1 MRGSVSEPFWSI
13 LWRTSE
19 FQAALTCC
27 LLHVESGIVCANPQA
42 RKASHCASMF
52 DQVISIRNSAFRSQ
66 NLNDNATDEK
76 NRSPAH
82 SETRIYAFWEAVGG
96 QIAALKSWNM
106 PKVFV
111 WQSCGLHHPCTQ
123 TDVVALTRQSA
134 CSRPCNLTV
143 RNVLIKYSSQISLLG
158 WCCFFSC
165 CCLALEG
172 VRYGDETG
180 RWEWRRYSRLTVVQ
194 QSDDWLS
201 ADLTGMLL
209 SLLLLVGSELRLIVT
224 ANVWIWMLPWVT
236 VRNVLLK
243 SQGTNQ
249 SNNGTLNNQK
259 PKIFTVNRTVSKTL
273 NGMWQ

>member
-13 LWRTSE
+13 LWRSSE
-19 FQAALTCC
+19 IQAALTCC

-76 NRSPAH
+76 NKSPAH
-82 SETRIYAFWEAVGG
+82 SETRIYAFWEAFGG

-134 CSRPCNLTV
+134 CSRPCNLTA

-158 WCCFFSC
+158 WCWVFF
-165 CCLALEG
+165 LLLFGFGRGQVWGGEWKVG
-172 VRYGDETG
+172 VKKV
-180 RWEWRRYSRLTVVQ
+180 RLTVVE

-201 ADLTGMLL
+201 VDLTGMLL
-209 SLLLLVGSELRLIVT
+209 SLFLLVGSELRLLVT

-243 SQGTNQ
+243 RQGTNQ
-249 SNNGTLNNQK
+249 SNNGTVANHK
-259 PKIFTVNRTVSKTL
+259 A
-273 NGMWQ
+273 